1 MYMGIKVEQIL
12 NLSGYT
18 EESAVIVAV
27 GDRYQ
32 YEIYNIL
39 RQYKFKN
46 IFLIDKML
54 RDGLK

>member
-1 MYMGIKVEQIL
+1 MGIKVEQIL